1 MRVFKEPFIQFLLL
15 GALIFVAYSF
25 SQTAEQAGIEK
36 NIEID
41 APTQAWMYDNF
52 VKQFQRTPTRIEMGH
67 LIKAHI
73 EEEVKYR
80 HALAMG
86 LDDQDSIVRR
96 RMTQKM
102 DFLFGNGASD
112 LLPDDATLQDWY
124 EANPGE
130 FTTPAMITFTHLWF
144 SPDNRGANAKS
155 DAAAALALI
164 QQNEKPTDDRF
175 PFDVEF
181 NKANFGEVRNVLGPK
196 FATAVFEQPKKIW
209 SGPIQSGLGYHLV
222 YVSEITE
229 PALAPLEE
237 VRDLAIQRWRED
249 ESARIFE
256 EFVTNLKSEFEVNID
271 EEALIQFEY
280 APDEEVLRQ

>member
-1 MRVFKEPFIQFLLL
+1 MRLFKEPFIQFVVL
-15 GALIFVAYSF
+15 GALIFVAYNF

-36 NIEID
+36 KIEID
-41 APTQAWMYDNF
+41 APTQTWMYDNF

-73 EEEVKYR
+73 EQEVKYR

-86 LDDQDSIVRR
+86 LDDKDSIVRR

-112 LLPDDATLQDWY
+112 LIPDDSTLHEWY
-124 EANPGE
+124 EANPDE
-130 FTTPAMITFTHLWF
+130 FTTPATVSFTHLWF
-144 SPDNRGANAKS
+144 SPDNRGANAKT
-155 DAAAALALI
+155 DAAAALVLTRK
-164 QQNEKPTDDRF
+164 NEQPTGDRF

-181 NKANFGEVRNVLGPK
+181 SSANFGEVRNVLGPK
-196 FATAVFEQPKKIW
+196 FATTVFELPSTTW

-222 YVSEITE
+222 YVSEKTL
-229 PALAPLEE
+229 PTLAPLEE
-237 VRDLAIQRWRED
+237 VRDLAIQSWRED

-256 EFVTNLKSEFEVNID
+256 ELIANLKAEFEVNID
-271 EEALIQFEY
+271 EDALIQFDY
-280 APDEEVLRQ
+280 APDDEVPPQ